1 MSQEQAGIEVFSSLA
16 PTTNNKKK
24 TCAPCEKAY
33 KNIIIP

>member
-24 TCAPCEKAY
+24 LVRLVKKHTKTL
-33 KNIIIP
+33 